1 MNHKNN
7 KSASNR
13 MNLLVDKHTNKEIQ
27 VNDFLAELILISAD
41 SPYIAEVWYNIGR
54 MLEKL
59 AINPILA
66 ITFYEKAVSL
76 NPNFSDAHYCLF
88 ILFEKTDNVISAI
101 KHARLYLKTRNK
113 LENPIFFAYAEQY
126 INHMCPLKIVK

>member
-7 KSASNR
+7 KSASNM
-13 MNLLVDKHTNKEIQ
+13 MNLLVDKYTNKEIQ

-66 ITFYEKAVSL
+66 IL
-76 NPNFSDAHYCLF
+76 
-88 ILFEKTDNVISAI
+88 
-101 KHARLYLKTRNK
+101 
-113 LENPIFFAYAEQY
+113 
-126 INHMCPLKIVK
+126 